1 MSNNVIAI
9 GLATVS
15 LALTA
20 YVAVVVSGTRV
31 GGDTGVVAEL
41 TEINER
47 LDRLEKLRVDVAGMD
62 KSVGRKLDRLERRIA
77 DTPGSIGGSA
87 SAMAA
92 GAEGS
97 GVVDPEEAAKLE
109 DALADRL
116 EKRLGERLE
125 KLANRDRERNGQ
137 GEWKAPID
145 ELTKELELSEVQ
157 KREAT
162 AIFNEARDETFVLLK
177 TTRLDGGSLLDD
189 FASALKNGDDPE
201 EATKSLF
208 KRIFTERVPGSDRT
222 YLVDLIALRTDVH
235 DALGREVS
243 VDQLGKLDRLRV
255 DLLDVKTGYDPV
267 GDYVRA
273 KVQ

>member
-20 YVAVVVSGTRV
+20 YVAVVVSGIRA

-47 LDRLEKLRVDVAGMD
+47 LDRLEKLRLDVAGMD
-62 KSVGRKLDRLERRIA
+62 KSVGRKIDRLERRIA

-92 GAEGS
+92 GAEGAEVTS
-97 GVVDPEEAAKLE
+97 PEEVAQRE
-109 DALADRL
+109 EALADRL
-116 EKRLGERLE
+116 EKRLGEKME

-137 GEWKAPID
+137 GEWKAPVD
-145 ELTKELELSEVQ
+145 ELAKELGLTDDQ

-208 KRIFTERVPGSDRT
+208 KRIFTENVPGSDRT
-222 YLVDLIALRTDVH
+222 FLTDLIALRTDVH
-235 DALGREVS
+235 DELGRHIS
-243 VDQLGKLDRLRV
+243 ADQLSKLDRLRV